1 MGGDGAPFRKED
13 TVCAWLVRFLN
24 RGKHVLSSN
33 ENYMIFGTNCSED
46 SVVVRRYVSYLFKE
60 ISVME
65 KQGYSIGD
73 REIRFKFSEFPNDL
87 KMLVFLAGELPVS
100 AKFFSTFA
108 NVSTGD
114 YGDPKGTFGKG
125 NKHKWQP

>member
-1 MGGDGAPFRKED
+1 
-13 TVCAWLVRFLN
+13 
-24 RGKHVLSSN
+24 
-33 ENYMIFGTNCSED
+33 MIFGANCSED

-65 KQGYSIGD
+65 KQSYSIGD
-73 REIRFKFSEFPNDL
+73 REIRFKFSEFPNDS
-87 KMLVFLAGELPVS
+87 KMLAFLAVELPVC

-114 YGDPKGTFGKG
+114 YDDPKGTFGKW
-125 NKHKWQP
+125 NQHKWQPWQ